1 MITGEHRRYSP
12 ESGSFS
18 PIVPFKDFLEH
29 QGLGAWEIIARYS
42 MLDLTDADTVDSRLS
57 NFSLGLNWYPSVQT
71 RMTLNVL
78 APNLENIGN
87 DVAVAMRL
95 QADF

>member
-1 MITGEHRRYSP
+1 
-12 ESGSFS
+12 
-18 PIVPFKDFLEH
+18 
-29 QGLGAWEIIARYS
+29 
-42 MLDLTDADTVDSRLS
+42 MLDLTEAATVDSRLS
-57 NFSLGLNWYPSVQT
+57 NLSLGLNWYPSAQT

-78 APNLENIGN
+78 TPNLQDIGS

>member
-1 MITGEHRRYSP
+1 LP
-12 ESGSFS
+12 E
-18 PIVPFKDFLEH
+18 
-29 QGLGAWEIIARYS
+29 
-42 MLDLTDADTVDSRLS
+42 ADTVDSRLGG
-57 NFSLGLNWYPSVQT
+57 FSLGLNWHPSVQT

-78 APNLENIGN
+78 TPSLEDIGS